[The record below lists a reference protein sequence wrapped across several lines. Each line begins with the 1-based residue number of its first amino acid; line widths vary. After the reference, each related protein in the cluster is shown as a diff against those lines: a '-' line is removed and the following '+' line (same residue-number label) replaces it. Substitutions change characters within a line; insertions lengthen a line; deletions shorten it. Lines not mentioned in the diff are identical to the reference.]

1 VTLVDLGRGDKEYKD
16 WLKTRELR
24 VGEGF
29 AARTHPVAAGYR
41 LWRRP
46 VRGLRNTVL
55 AHPRLREPADRLL
68 KTVGTLR
75 TSRRTGSERT

>member
-1 VTLVDLGRGDKEYKD
+1 
-16 WLKTRELR
+16 
-24 VGEGF
+24 
-29 AARTHPVAAGYR
+29 VAVAQW

-68 KTVGTLR
+68 RTVGEVR
-75 TSRRTGSERT
+75 SRGRSAGPGAAKSPAEAGS